1 MELYHPCLSH
11 STREWA
17 NFYFPAER
25 EDVDRAQA
33 WAEQPN
39 MKTVLLLWVFTKSHM
54 SEWINAVDVSLW
66 IIKVTSLHWCKW
78 CDTFMTEDF
87 LQGCCIYLC
96 VFKQLPSECVMQCNS
111 HCRCQHLLF
120 CSILYPKGKYLNLKL
135 PNVSAVQHIVVVFLL
150 LRGTVLIGA
159 VGAELGDHSLSL
171 SSCVS
176 CF

>member
-1 MELYHPCLSH
+1 
-11 STREWA
+11 
-17 NFYFPAER
+17 
-25 EDVDRAQA
+25 
-33 WAEQPN
+33 
-39 MKTVLLLWVFTKSHM
+39 
-54 SEWINAVDVSLW
+54 
-66 IIKVTSLHWCKW
+66 
-78 CDTFMTEDF
+78 MTEDF

-159 VGAELGDHSLSL
+159 LILWVYHHVLVVFRFMKCISNRQMLISAALMQVAYEALELQSSKSHIWPHQLFVIWSRFSLVKKFICNRNGLTHSRFVAEH
-171 SSCVS
+171 
-176 CF
+176 